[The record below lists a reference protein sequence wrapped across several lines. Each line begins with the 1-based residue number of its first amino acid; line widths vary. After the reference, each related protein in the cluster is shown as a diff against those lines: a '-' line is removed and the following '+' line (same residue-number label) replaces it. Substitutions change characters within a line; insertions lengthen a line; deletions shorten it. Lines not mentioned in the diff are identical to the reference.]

1 MNIIKLKENFYEGKI
16 SKHQYIEEMYQKFHK
31 NLFEYRNFIKKTNIS
46 KIEIE
51 DDNVIMT
58 IRNKNI
64 KFVCNVLDPRNVVT
78 EILNFEDY
86 EKELLEKMIFIIS
99 KLEIKNI
106 YDIGANIGWYSI
118 NLGERFKT
126 KKIYSFEP
134 VEKTYNFLGK
144 NVKLNQLKNVE
155 INNFGLSL
163 NNSKEIFYVPENEF
177 VNASMKNLK
186 NFTNVEEIV
195 CHLKK
200 NG

>member
-118 NLGERFKT
+118 NLGVCFATFFIIKLPFRFLT
-126 KKIYSFEP
+126 FSI
-134 VEKTYNFLGK
+134 VNF
-144 NVKLNQLKNVE
+144 
-155 INNFGLSL
+155 I
-163 NNSKEIFYVPENEF
+163 
-177 VNASMKNLK
+177 
-186 NFTNVEEIV
+186 
-195 CHLKK
+195 
-200 NG
+200 

>member
-155 INNFGLSL
+155 INNFVLSL

>member
-1 MNIIKLKENFYEGKI
+1 
-16 SKHQYIEEMYQKFHK
+16 MYQKFHK
-31 NLFEYRNFIKKTNIS
+31 NLFEYRNFIKKTNIN

-51 DDNVIMT
+51 DDNVIMAR
-58 IRNKNI
+58 RNKNI
-64 KFVCNVLDPRNVVT
+64 KFVCNVLNPRNVVI

-99 KLEIKNI
+99 ELEIKNI
-106 YDIGANIGWYSI
+106 YDIGANIGWYSL
-118 NLGERFKT
+118 NLGERFKI

-134 VEKTYNFLGK
+134 IEKTYNFLGK

-200 NG
+200 WMIGIKKIIFIQIL